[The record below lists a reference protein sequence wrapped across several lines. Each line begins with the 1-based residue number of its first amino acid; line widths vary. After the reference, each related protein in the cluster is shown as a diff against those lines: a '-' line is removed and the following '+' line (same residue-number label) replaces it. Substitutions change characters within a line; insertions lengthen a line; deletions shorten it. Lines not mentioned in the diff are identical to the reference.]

1 MDEFDKRYAAAK
13 EMRSDRVEED
23 GYEVYKFCFNGRE
36 DEWVGKRGANREPA
50 EIFADVVANVAEDF
64 YGDLFH
70 TMTPENEPWVGF
82 QPGVAIPEEDV
93 DSVKEQIEAREKK
106 LEKSIQAS
114 NYYDEGPTAFQ
125 DAVFGTVALW
135 ADRPSLSSPIVFE
148 AVPCSEIYLILGP
161 NGIEDRFRRKKY
173 YYRDLKV
180 LFPDANFP
188 KKLEDKIKNASQTAK
203 AEVIRGFWRDYSDP
217 GNPVWRQEIKIDK
230 QSVGLAKELG
240 PDGSCPL
247 IVGRFNAVPNSPW
260 GRGPARR
267 MLPTL
272 RVLDELTRMN
282 LENMDHT
289 LDPAI
294 VYPHDGILDLS
305 DGLEAGIAYPKAPGN
320 GNDIERIGG
329 GDLDYGFFTE
339 ERIEERVRDG
349 FYRDFQQRGK
359 TPPSASQYMGE
370 EQKQIRRMARPSGK
384 LWKELGVGVL
394 KRVEWLETQSG
405 GSLEGEKPITIN
417 GNAVTIRP
425 ISPLER
431 AQAREKVLV
440 AQQIMGIAQE
450 NLGPEQAGLM
460 IDGPAT
466 IENIKEV
473 MKDKIVKVR
482 SQEQIM
488 QIAQAMQAQG
498 APSEPRG

>member
-13 EMRSDRVEED
+13 AMRSDRIEED

-36 DEWVGKRGANREPA
+36 DEWAGKRGVNRDPE

-70 TMTPENEPWVGF
+70 TMTPENEPWVAF
-82 QPGVAIPEEDV
+82 QAGVAVPEEEV
-93 DSVKEQIEAREKK
+93 DSVTEQIEAREKK
-106 LEKSIQAS
+106 LDKAIKAS

-148 AVPCSEIYLILGP
+148 AVPCSEVYLIIGP

-180 LFPDANFP
+180 LLPEAKFP
-188 KKLEDKIKNASQTAK
+188 KALEDKINNASHTAK
-203 AEVIRGFWRDYSDP
+203 AEVIWGFWRDYSDP
-217 GNPVWRQEIKIDK
+217 GNPVWRQEIKVDK
-230 QSVGLAKELG
+230 KSVGLAQELG
-240 PDGSCPL
+240 PDGSCPM
-247 IVGRFNAVPNSPW
+247 IPGRFGAVPNSPW
-260 GRGPARR
+260 GKGPGRK

-272 RVLDELTRMN
+272 RVLDELVRMN
-282 LENMDHT
+282 LEAMDHT
-289 LDPAI
+289 LDPAVI
-294 VYPHDGILDLS
+294 YAHDGILDLS

-320 GNDIERIGG
+320 DRAVETVGG
-329 GDLDYGFFTE
+329 GELDYGFFTE

-370 EQKQIRRMARPSGK
+370 EQKQIRRMARPAGK
-384 LWKELGVGVL
+384 LWKELGVGIL
-394 KRVEWLETQSG
+394 KRVEWLETQAG
-405 GSLEGEKPITIN
+405 GSLQGEKPITID
-417 GNAVTIRP
+417 GNTVTIRP

-440 AQQIMGIAQE
+440 AQQIMGMAQE
-450 NLGPEQAGLM
+450 NLGPEQAGLA
-460 IDGPAT
+460 INGPNT
-466 IENIKEV
+466 IKNIKKEL
-473 MKDKIVKVR
+473 KDEIVDVR

-488 QIAQAMQAQG
+488 ELARAMQAQG
-498 APSEPRG
+498 APNEQGG